1 MALSS
6 ETKNRR
12 PAAETPQSRR
22 DHLYPPGP
30 KDRFP
35 GETFLAFRRDP
46 LRVLTASVAEYGNL
60 VHFKVAGQHIFLL
73 NEPELIRDLLVTDN
87 KTFIKSRGL
96 AVARRVLGNGLLTSE
111 GEFHLRQ
118 RRMIQP
124 AFHRLR
130 IASYAGTMV
139 DYAARTRERWADG
152 ATVDMHGEMMRLTL
166 AVVGKTLF
174 DEDVEGE
181 AREIGAA
188 LTVTINMFQRQLN
201 PWWDWLMRLPLP
213 STRRYE
219 AARARLDRTI
229 YRFIRERRA
238 SGEDRG
244 DLLSMLLQTQDEE
257 GNRERMTE
265 KQVRDEAMT
274 LFLAGHETTANALT
288 WTWYLLSQNPE
299 AEARMHAE
307 IDAVLGGRLP
317 TVEDLPD
324 LKYTEMALTESM
336 RLYPPAWIV
345 GRQALNDY
353 QLGDGEY
360 VAPEGSTLFAS
371 QYIMH
376 RDARFFPE
384 PERFQPERWTPE
396 RKASLPKFAYFP
408 FGGGPRV
415 CIGEPFAWMEG
426 VLLLATLGQKWRMRL
441 DPNQRVA
448 LLPQITLRPKYGM
461 KMRLE
466 RRA

>member
-1 MALSS
+1 
-6 ETKNRR
+6 
-12 PAAETPQSRR
+12 
-22 DHLYPPGP
+22 
-30 KDRFP
+30 P

-46 LRVLTASVAEYGNL
+46 LRVLTSSVAEYGNL
-60 VHFKVAGQHIFLL
+60 VHFKVLGQHIFLL
-73 NEPELIRDLLVTDN
+73 NEPELINDLLVTDN
-87 KTFIKSRGL
+87 KNFIKSRGL

-124 AFHRLR
+124 AFHRQR
-130 IASYAGTMV
+130 IASYATTMV
-139 DYAARTRERWADG
+139 DYANKARERWADG
-152 ATVDMHGEMMRLTL
+152 GTVDMHEEMMRLTL
-166 AVVGKTLF
+166 AIVAKTLF
-174 DEDVEGE
+174 DENVEDE

-219 AARARLDRTI
+219 AARARLDQTI

-244 DLLSMLLQTQDEE
+244 DLLSMLLHTQDEE
-257 GNRERMTE
+257 GDRERMTE
-265 KQVRDEAMT
+265 RQVRDEAMT

-299 AEARMHAE
+299 AEGRMHAE
-307 IDAVLGGRLP
+307 IDAVLGGRIP
-317 TVEDLPD
+317 TVEDLPN

-353 QLGDGEY
+353 RLGDGEY

-371 QYIMH
+371 QFIMH
-376 RDARFFPE
+376 RDPHFFPE
-384 PERFQPERWTPE
+384 PDRFKPERWTPE
-396 RKASLPKFAYFP
+396 RRASLPKFAYFP

-426 VLLLATLGQKWRMRL
+426 VLLLAALGQKWQMRL

-461 KMRLE
+461 RMRLE
-466 RRA
+466 RRS